1 MAASIVLVYLY
12 RTLLGDASQYVTVT
26 GKGYRP
32 MVIELGRARSPL
44 FVLCILLFCFLV
56 VIPLATLVYMSFL
69 PYSMVPSARAVS
81 MMNLKNWRTVLG
93 SPIVIRALK
102 NSAFLAVGGATLG
115 ILLSIFVSYVIVKVK
130 GQGSGLLESLS
141 FLSFSFPGMII
152 GVGFMWFLVKTPLYA
167 TIWGLLLA
175 YVGTYLPYGVRPLR
189 SAFMQIDS
197 ELEESARVFGA
208 SFLRALK
215 DVVVPLLAPG
225 VLSAWVL
232 MACMFI
238 RELSVSVVLSRPGT
252 EVLTV
257 EIMKLAND
265 GLWGQVS
272 ALGIIMI
279 GLSTALVV
287 IANLLR
293 IPVSHSES

>member
-1 MAASIVLVYLY
+1 
-12 RTLLGDASQYVTVT
+12 
-26 GKGYRP
+26 
-32 MVIELGRARSPL
+32 
-44 FVLCILLFCFLV
+44 
-56 VIPLATLVYMSFL
+56 
-69 PYSMVPSARAVS
+69 
-81 MMNLKNWRTVLG
+81 
-93 SPIVIRALK
+93 
-102 NSAFLAVGGATLG
+102 
-115 ILLSIFVSYVIVKVK
+115 
-130 GQGSGLLESLS
+130 
-141 FLSFSFPGMII
+141 MII

-215 DVVVPLLAPG
+215 DIVVPLLAPG

-272 ALGIIMI
+272 ALGIIMV

-293 IPVSHSES
+293 IPVSHSEG